1 MDGIFIN
8 YRRDDSAPYA
18 GRLYDHLRRSFPG
31 QKVFM
36 DIDAI
41 DPGEDFV
48 DAINR
53 TLESS
58 RVVLAVI
65 GRTWSAAVDETGK
78 RRLDNPDDYVVRELS
93 AALASKA
100 RVIPVLVGGASMP
113 RTDALPLPLAA
124 LARRNAIEVSDSRF
138 SFDADRLGAAIRK
151 LLDPDGE
158 RGSGKVPL
166 GDSGDGG
173 DGGGAAVK
181 RASAED
187 AMTTFKTV
195 LWVGFGL
202 GVLYTAVDTYTV
214 ADAAAMRQGPVIGSL
229 AYGIALTGF
238 SAWFNVMLTRGRRW
252 ARIAC
257 LTMMGLAFPSVAV
270 PLSTQSAGQTALG
283 VVLLAFSLWALK
295 IMFSQPINA
304 LFMKR

>member
-65 GRTWSAAVDETGK
+65 GRTWTAATDETGR
-78 RRLDNPDDYVVRELS
+78 RRLDSPDDYVVRELS
-93 AALASKA
+93 AALASQA
-100 RVIPVLVGGASMP
+100 RVIPVLVGGAAMP
-113 RTDALPLPLAA
+113 RTDALPVPLAA

-138 SFDADRLGAAIRK
+138 SFDADRLVAAIRK
-151 LLDPDGE
+151 HLDPDGE
-158 RGSGKVPL
+158 H
-166 GDSGDGG
+166 DSGREPRLDNNN
-173 DGGGAAVK
+173 GAAAANEVA
-181 RASAED
+181 RD

-202 GVLYTAVDTYTV
+202 GVLYTVV
-214 ADAAAMRQGPVIGSL
+214 DAAAKPQDQLIGYLAFDVAVI
-229 AYGIALTGF
+229 GF

-252 ARIAC
+252 ARIAY
-257 LTMMGLAFPSVAV
+257 LVMMGLAVPSIAI
-270 PLSTQSAGQTALG
+270 SASSQSAGQTMLG
-283 VVLLAFSLWALK
+283 VVQLALGLWALK
-295 IMFSQPINA
+295 IMFSPPLDA
-304 LFMKR
+304 RYMKR

>member
-31 QKVFM
+31 RKVFM

-65 GRTWSAAVDETGK
+65 GRTWTAATDETGK
-78 RRLDNPDDYVVRELS
+78 RRLDSPDDYVVRELS
-93 AALASKA
+93 AALASQA
-100 RVIPVLVGGASMP
+100 RVIPVLVGGAAMP
-113 RTDALPLPLAA
+113 RTDALPVPLAA

-138 SFDADRLGAAIRK
+138 SFDADRLVAAIRK
-151 LLDPDGE
+151 HLDPDGE
-158 RGSGKVPL
+158 H
-166 GDSGDGG
+166 DSGREPRLDSGN
-173 DGGGAAVK
+173 GAAAANEVA
-181 RASAED
+181 RD

-202 GVLYTAVDTYTV
+202 GVLYTVV
-214 ADAAAMRQGPVIGSL
+214 DAAAKPQDQLIGYLAFDVAVIG
-229 AYGIALTGF
+229 F
-238 SAWFNVMLTRGRRW
+238 SVWFNVMLTRGRRW
-252 ARIAC
+252 ARIAY
-257 LTMMGLAFPSVAV
+257 LVMMGLAVPSIAI
-270 PLSTQSAGQTALG
+270 SASSQSAGQTMLG
-283 VVLLAFSLWALK
+283 VVQLALGLWALK
-295 IMFSQPINA
+295 IMFSPPLDA
-304 LFMKR
+304 RYMKR

>member
-58 RVVLAVI
+58 RVVLAII
-65 GRTWSAAVDETGK
+65 GRSWVAAADDTGQ

-100 RVIPVLVGGASMP
+100 RVIPVLVGGAAMP
-113 RTDALPLPLAA
+113 RTDALPVPLAA
-124 LARRNAIEVSDSRF
+124 LARCNAIEVSDSRF

-151 LLDPDGE
+151 LLDPEGE
-158 RGSGKVPL
+158 HDWDKDAQR
-166 GDSGDGG
+166 DSGDG
-173 DGGGAAVK
+173 AAVMK
-181 RASAED
+181 ASARD

-202 GVLYTAVDTYTV
+202 GVLYIL
-214 ADAAAMRQGPVIGSL
+214 ADAVGKPQSELVGYL
-229 AYGIALTGF
+229 AFDVVEIGF
-238 SAWFNVMLTRGRRW
+238 SAWFNVMLVRGRRW
-252 ARIAC
+252 ARIAY
-257 LTMMGLAFPSVAV
+257 LAMMGLAFPSIAILANTQ
-270 PLSTQSAGQTALG
+270 PLGQTMLG
-283 VVLLAFSLWALK
+283 VVQIALGLWALK
-295 IMFSQPINA
+295 MMFSLPLNT
-304 LFMKR
+304 LYMKR

>member
-48 DAINR
+48 NAIHR

-65 GRTWSAAVDETGK
+65 GRTWTAATDETGQ
-78 RRLDNPDDYVVRELS
+78 RRLDSPDDYVVRELS
-93 AALASKA
+93 AALASQA
-100 RVIPVLVGGASMP
+100 RVIPVLVGGAAMP
-113 RTDALPLPLAA
+113 RTDALPVPLAA

-138 SFDADRLGAAIRK
+138 SFDADRLVAAIRK

-158 RGSGKVPL
+158 HDSGKEAL
-166 GDSGDGG
+166 RGNGNSND
-173 DGGGAAVK
+173 AAAANAVA
-181 RASAED
+181 RD

-202 GVLYTAVDTYTV
+202 GILYTVV
-214 ADAAAMRQGPVIGSL
+214 DAAAKPEDQLIGYLAFDVAVI
-229 AYGIALTGF
+229 GF

-252 ARIAC
+252 ARIAY
-257 LTMMGLAFPSVAV
+257 LVLMGLAFPSIAI
-270 PLSTQSAGQTALG
+270 SASSQSAGQTVLG
-283 VVLLAFSLWALK
+283 VVQLALGLWALK
-295 IMFSQPINA
+295 IMFSPPLNA
-304 LFMKR
+304 LYMKR

>member
-65 GRTWSAAVDETGK
+65 GRTWSAAADETGQ

-93 AALASKA
+93 AALASQA
-100 RVIPVLVGGASMP
+100 RVIPVLVGGAAMP
-113 RTDALPLPLAA
+113 RTDALPVPLAP

-138 SFDADRLGAAIRK
+138 SFDADRLVAAIRK

-158 RGSGKVPL
+158 RDAGKDLLRDSDGSG
-166 GDSGDGG
+166 S
-173 DGGGAAVK
+173 GAAA
-181 RASAED
+181 ASASAKD

-202 GVLYTAVDTYTV
+202 GVLYTGV
-214 ADAAAMRQGPVIGSL
+214 DAAAKPSDQVIGFL
-229 AYGIALTGF
+229 AFDVAVIGF
-238 SAWFNVMLTRGRRW
+238 SAWFNLMLIRGRRW
-252 ARIAC
+252 SRIAY
-257 LTMMGLAFPSVAV
+257 LVMMGLAFPSIAIAA
-270 PLSTQSAGQTALG
+270 SSQSAGQTVLG
-283 VVLLAFSLWALK
+283 VVQLALGLWALK

>member
-8 YRRDDSAPYA
+8 CRRDDSAPYA

-65 GRTWSAAVDETGK
+65 GRTWSATTDATGQ

-100 RVIPVLVGGASMP
+100 RVIPVLVGGAAMP
-113 RTDALPLPLAA
+113 RTDALPLALAA

-138 SFDADRLGAAIRK
+138 SFDADRLVAAIRK
-151 LLDPDGE
+151 LLDPEGE
-158 RGSGKVPL
+158 RGSGKDAL
-166 GDSGDGG
+166 HDGG
-173 DGGGAAVK
+173 DGTAAAN
-181 RASAED
+181 ASTRD

-202 GVLYTAVDTYTV
+202 GVLYTVV
-214 ADAAAMRQGPVIGSL
+214 DAAAKPSDQLIGYP
-229 AYGIALTGF
+229 AFDVALIGF

-252 ARIAC
+252 SRSAFLA
-257 LTMMGLAFPSVAV
+257 MMGLALPSIFISAN
-270 PLSTQSAGQTALG
+270 TQSAAQTALG
-283 VVLLAFSLWALK
+283 VVQIALGLWALK
-295 IMFSQPINA
+295 MMFSLPLNT
-304 LFMKR
+304 LYMKR

>member
-58 RVVLAVI
+58 RVVLPVI
-65 GRTWSAAVDETGK
+65 GRTWSAATDETGK

-93 AALASKA
+93 AALASRA

-113 RTDALPLPLAA
+113 RTDALPLALAA

-138 SFDADRLGAAIRK
+138 SFDADRLGAAILK

-158 RGSGKVPL
+158 RGLGKDRL
-166 GDSGDGG
+166 HDSGDG
-173 DGGGAAVK
+173 DGGAAATK
-181 RASAED
+181 ESAKD
-187 AMTTFKTV
+187 ALTTFKTV

-202 GVLYTAVDTYTV
+202 GVLYTGV
-214 ADAAAMRQGPVIGSL
+214 DAAAKPQDQVIAYL
-229 AYGIALTGF
+229 AFDVAVIGF
-238 SAWFNVMLTRGRRW
+238 SAWFNLMLIRGRRW
-252 ARIAC
+252 ARIAY
-257 LTMMGLAFPSVAV
+257 LVMMGLAFPSIAI
-270 PLSTQSAGQTALG
+270 SASSQSAGQTALG
-283 VVLLAFSLWALK
+283 VVQLALGLWALK
-295 IMFSQPINA
+295 IMFSLPINA
-304 LFMKR
+304 LFMKH

>member
-8 YRRDDSAPYA
+8 CRRDDSASYA

-65 GRTWSAAVDETGK
+65 GRTWTSATDETGK
-78 RRLDNPDDYVVRELS
+78 RRLDSPDDYVVRELS
-93 AALASKA
+93 AALASQA
-100 RVIPVLVGGASMP
+100 RVIPVLVGGAAMP
-113 RTDALPLPLAA
+113 RTDALPVPLAA

-138 SFDADRLGAAIRK
+138 SFDADRLVAAIRK
-151 LLDPDGE
+151 HLDPDGE
-158 RGSGKVPL
+158 H
-166 GDSGDGG
+166 DSGREPRLDSGN
-173 DGGGAAVK
+173 GAAAANEVA
-181 RASAED
+181 RD

-202 GVLYTAVDTYTV
+202 GVLYTVV
-214 ADAAAMRQGPVIGSL
+214 DAAAKPQDQLIGYLAFDVAVI
-229 AYGIALTGF
+229 GF

-252 ARIAC
+252 ARIAY
-257 LTMMGLAFPSVAV
+257 LVMMGLAVPSIAI
-270 PLSTQSAGQTALG
+270 SASSQSAGQTMLG
-283 VVLLAFSLWALK
+283 VVQLALGLWALK
-295 IMFSQPINA
+295 IMFSPPLDA
-304 LFMKR
+304 RYMKR

>member
-31 QKVFM
+31 RKVFM

-65 GRTWSAAVDETGK
+65 GRTWTAATDETGR
-78 RRLDNPDDYVVRELS
+78 RRLDSPDDYVVRELS
-93 AALASKA
+93 AALASQA
-100 RVIPVLVGGASMP
+100 RVIPVLVGGAAMP
-113 RTDALPLPLAA
+113 RTDALPVPLAA

-138 SFDADRLGAAIRK
+138 SFDADRLVAAIRK
-151 LLDPDGE
+151 HLDPDGE
-158 RGSGKVPL
+158 H
-166 GDSGDGG
+166 DSSREPRLDNNN
-173 DGGGAAVK
+173 GAAAANEVA
-181 RASAED
+181 RD

-202 GVLYTAVDTYTV
+202 GVLYTVV
-214 ADAAAMRQGPVIGSL
+214 DAAAKPQDQLIGYLAFDVAVI
-229 AYGIALTGF
+229 GF

-252 ARIAC
+252 ARIAY
-257 LTMMGLAFPSVAV
+257 LVMMGLAVPSIAI
-270 PLSTQSAGQTALG
+270 SASSQSAGQTMLG
-283 VVLLAFSLWALK
+283 VVQLALGLWALK
-295 IMFSQPINA
+295 IMFSPPLDA
-304 LFMKR
+304 RYMKR

>member
-65 GRTWSAAVDETGK
+65 GRSWSAAADEAGK

-113 RTDALPLPLAA
+113 RTDALPVPLVA

-158 RGSGKVPL
+158 HDWDKDAQR
-166 GDSGDGG
+166 DSGNR
-173 DGGGAAVK
+173 AAVMK
-181 RASAED
+181 ASARD
-187 AMTTFKTV
+187 ALTTFKTV
-195 LWVGFGL
+195 L
-202 GVLYTAVDTYTV
+202 
-214 ADAAAMRQGPVIGSL
+214 GS
-229 AYGIALTGF
+229 GSG
-238 SAWFNVMLTRGRRW
+238 W
-252 ARIAC
+252 
-257 LTMMGLAFPSVAV
+257 
-270 PLSTQSAGQTALG
+270 
-283 VVLLAFSLWALK
+283 AFSTPRSTLRPSLK
-295 IMFSQPINA
+295 ANSSATWPSISPASAFRPGST
-304 LFMKR
+304 

>member
-100 RVIPVLVGGASMP
+100 RVIPVLVGGAAMP

-158 RGSGKVPL
+158 HDAGKDPL
-166 GDSGDGG
+166 RDSDG
-173 DGGGAAVK
+173 GGGAAVK
-181 RASAED
+181 KASAED
-187 AMTTFKTV
+187 ALTTFKTV

-202 GVLYTAVDTYTV
+202 GVLYTGV
-214 ADAAAMRQGPVIGSL
+214 DAAAKPSDQLIGYLAFDVAVI
-229 AYGIALTGF
+229 GF
-238 SAWFNVMLTRGRRW
+238 SAWFNVMLIRGRRW
-252 ARIAC
+252 ARIAY
-257 LTMMGLAFPSVAV
+257 LVLMGLAFPSIAI
-270 PLSTQSAGQTALG
+270 SASSQSAGQTMLG
-283 VVLLAFSLWALK
+283 VVQLALGLWALK
-295 IMFSQPINA
+295 IMFSAPINA

>member
-65 GRTWSAAVDETGK
+65 GRTWSATADATGQ

-93 AALASKA
+93 AALASQA
-100 RVIPVLVGGASMP
+100 RVIPVLVGGAAMP
-113 RTDALPLPLAA
+113 RTDALPLALAA

-138 SFDADRLGAAIRK
+138 SFDADRLVAAIRK

-158 RGSGKVPL
+158 RGSGK
-166 GDSGDGG
+166 DAMHDGG
-173 DGGGAAVK
+173 NGAAAEN
-181 RASAED
+181 ASARD

-202 GVLYTAVDTYTV
+202 GVLYTVV
-214 ADAAAMRQGPVIGSL
+214 DAAAKPSDQLIGYL
-229 AYGIALTGF
+229 AFDVALIGF

-252 ARIAC
+252 ARIAS
-257 LTMMGLAFPSVAV
+257 LTMMGLALPSLVISA
-270 PLSTQSAGQTALG
+270 STQSLGQTMLGAVQIALG
-283 VVLLAFSLWALK
+283 LWALK
-295 IMFSQPINA
+295 MMFSLPLNT
-304 LFMKR
+304 LYVKR

>member
-31 QKVFM
+31 RKVFM

-65 GRTWSAAVDETGK
+65 GRTWTAATDETGK
-78 RRLDNPDDYVVRELS
+78 RRLDSPDDYVVRELS
-93 AALASKA
+93 AALASQA
-100 RVIPVLVGGASMP
+100 RVIPVLVGGAAMP
-113 RTDALPLPLAA
+113 RTDALPVPLAA

-138 SFDADRLGAAIRK
+138 SFDADRLVAAIRK

-158 RGSGKVPL
+158 HDSGKEPRL
-166 GDSGDGG
+166 DSGN
-173 DGGGAAVK
+173 GAAAANAVA
-181 RASAED
+181 RD

-202 GVLYTAVDTYTV
+202 GVLYTVV
-214 ADAAAMRQGPVIGSL
+214 DAAAKPQDQLIGYLAFDVAVI
-229 AYGIALTGF
+229 GF

-252 ARIAC
+252 ARIAY
-257 LTMMGLAFPSVAV
+257 LVMMGLAVPSIAI
-270 PLSTQSAGQTALG
+270 SASSQSAGQTMLG
-283 VVLLAFSLWALK
+283 VVQLALGLWALK
-295 IMFSQPINA
+295 IMFSPPLDA
-304 LFMKR
+304 RYMKR

>member
-31 QKVFM
+31 RKVFM

-65 GRTWSAAVDETGK
+65 GRTWTAATDETGR
-78 RRLDNPDDYVVRELS
+78 RRLDSPDDYVVRELS
-93 AALASKA
+93 AALASQA
-100 RVIPVLVGGASMP
+100 RVIPVLVGGAAMP
-113 RTDALPLPLAA
+113 RTDALPVPLAA

-138 SFDADRLGAAIRK
+138 SFDADRLVAAIRK
-151 LLDPDGE
+151 HLDPDGE
-158 RGSGKVPL
+158 H
-166 GDSGDGG
+166 DSGREPRLDSGN
-173 DGGGAAVK
+173 GAAAANEVA
-181 RASAED
+181 RD

-202 GVLYTAVDTYTV
+202 GVLYTVV
-214 ADAAAMRQGPVIGSL
+214 DAAAKPQDQLIGYLAFDVAVI
-229 AYGIALTGF
+229 GF

-252 ARIAC
+252 ARIAY
-257 LTMMGLAFPSVAV
+257 LVMMGLAVPSIAI
-270 PLSTQSAGQTALG
+270 SASSQSAGQTMLG
-283 VVLLAFSLWALK
+283 VVQLALGLWALK
-295 IMFSQPINA
+295 IMFSPPLDA
-304 LFMKR
+304 RYMKR

>member
-65 GRTWSAAVDETGK
+65 GRTWSAAADETGK

-113 RTDALPLPLAA
+113 RTDALPLPLVA

-158 RGSGKVPL
+158 RDAGRDPL
-166 GDSGDGG
+166 RDSGDGES
-173 DGGGAAVK
+173 GAAVK

-187 AMTTFKTV
+187 ALTTFKTV

-202 GVLYTAVDTYTV
+202 GVLYTLV
-214 ADAAAMRQGPVIGSL
+214 DAAAKPQGQVIGYL
-229 AYGIALTGF
+229 AFDVAIIGF
-238 SAWFNVMLTRGRRW
+238 SAWFNLMLIRGRRW
-252 ARIAC
+252 ARIAY
-257 LTMMGLAFPSVAV
+257 LVMMGLNFPSIAISA
-270 PLSTQSAGQTALG
+270 STQSTGQTVLG
-283 VVLLAFSLWALK
+283 VVLLALGLWALK
-295 IMFSQPINA
+295 IMFSQPINI
-304 LFMKR
+304 LFMKP

>member
-8 YRRDDSAPYA
+8 CRRDDSASYA
-18 GRLYDHLRRSFPG
+18 GRLYDHLRRNFPG

-58 RVVLAVI
+58 RGVLAVI
-65 GRTWSAAVDETGK
+65 GRTWTAATDETGK
-78 RRLDNPDDYVVRELS
+78 RRLDSPDDYVVRELS
-93 AALASKA
+93 AALARQA
-100 RVIPVLVGGASMP
+100 RVIPVLVGGAAMP
-113 RTDALPLPLAA
+113 RTDALPVPLAA

-138 SFDADRLGAAIRK
+138 SFDADRLVAAIRK

-158 RGSGKVPL
+158 HDSGKEPL
-166 GDSGDGG
+166 LDSGN
-173 DGGGAAVK
+173 GAAAANAVA
-181 RASAED
+181 RD

-202 GVLYTAVDTYTV
+202 GVLYTVV
-214 ADAAAMRQGPVIGSL
+214 DAAAKPQDPLIGYLAFDVAVI
-229 AYGIALTGF
+229 GF

-252 ARIAC
+252 ARIAY
-257 LTMMGLAFPSVAV
+257 LVMMGLDFPLIAISA
-270 PLSTQSAGQTALG
+270 SSQSAGQTMLGAVQLALG
-283 VVLLAFSLWALK
+283 LWALK
-295 IMFSQPINA
+295 IMFSPPLNA
-304 LFMKR
+304 LYMKR